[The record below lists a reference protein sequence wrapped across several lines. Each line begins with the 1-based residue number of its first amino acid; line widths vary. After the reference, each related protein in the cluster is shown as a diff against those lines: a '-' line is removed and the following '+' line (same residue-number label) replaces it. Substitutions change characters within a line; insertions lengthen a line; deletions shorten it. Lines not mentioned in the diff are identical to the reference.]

1 ILSKISGDETEKN
14 GVRQALLWLNVRPDD
29 EGLYQSYLQTN
40 PNDKAIAQHY
50 QGAIQGNARQ
60 AGYEA
65 LNTGNLKQATT
76 YFKQALTV
84 DSQDA
89 QALAGLGY
97 VALRSG
103 DLATGQKLL
112 NQASQSGGE
121 QGQKWKQQA

>member
-1 ILSKISGDETEKN
+1 
-14 GVRQALLWLNVRPDD
+14 
-29 EGLYQSYLQTN
+29 
-40 PNDKAIAQHY
+40 
-50 QGAIQGNARQ
+50 
-60 AGYEA
+60 A
-65 LNTGNLKQATT
+65 LNAGNLKQATT

-121 QGQKWKQQA
+121 QGQKWKQQAEDAGFYSQLREVQRQAKQGNT